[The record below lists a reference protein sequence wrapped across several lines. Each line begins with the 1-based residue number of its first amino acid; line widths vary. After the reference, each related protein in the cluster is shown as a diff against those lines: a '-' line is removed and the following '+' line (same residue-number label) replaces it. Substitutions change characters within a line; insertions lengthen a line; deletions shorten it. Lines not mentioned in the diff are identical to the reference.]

1 MKRFLFVIL
10 TAALCVVLAAPA
22 LAAESDYT
30 FDDDCFFKKSA
41 NGSDGLV
48 VDSLGDGRVF
58 YTKPYGDAWSVS
70 FHVDLKSGNNTADP
84 EANARFA
91 ILGEEFELLGLITAK
106 TMIGRDSPDTRA
118 EVQQLMNNNWS
129 HLGVAEWTKHSDNA
143 YDVVISKKA
152 NDNSLYITLKDADG
166 TEFINL
172 KSDPFN
178 ADLMAT
184 ARHFG
189 FYVYNSVVE
198 FSNINYTGFA
208 GSGGGGGGGSGSAK
222 TGDTLF
228 PAAAAALVAAA
239 AGLFFM
245 KRKAAVK

>member
-1 MKRFLFVIL
+1 MKKLLSVL
-10 TAALCVVLAAPA
+10 LAAALCIVLAAPA
-22 LAAESDYT
+22 LAAEGDYT
-30 FDDDCFFKKSA
+30 FDDDCYFKKSA

-58 YTKPYGDAWSVS
+58 YTKPFGDAWSVS
-70 FHVDLKSGNNTADP
+70 FRVDLKNGNNTADP

-106 TMIGRDSPDTRA
+106 TMIGRGAPDTRT

-129 HLGVAEWTKHSDNA
+129 HVGAAEWTPHSGNA

-152 NDNSLYITLKDADG
+152 NDNSLYITLKDTDG
-166 TEFINL
+166 TEFVNL

-198 FSNINYTGFA
+198 YSNISYTGFA
-208 GSGGGGGGGSGSAK
+208 GSGGGGGGGSAK
-222 TGDTLF
+222 TGDMVF
-228 PAAAAALVAAA
+228 PVAAAALLAAA
-239 AGLFFM
+239 AGLFAIR
-245 KRKAAVK
+245 RKAEEK